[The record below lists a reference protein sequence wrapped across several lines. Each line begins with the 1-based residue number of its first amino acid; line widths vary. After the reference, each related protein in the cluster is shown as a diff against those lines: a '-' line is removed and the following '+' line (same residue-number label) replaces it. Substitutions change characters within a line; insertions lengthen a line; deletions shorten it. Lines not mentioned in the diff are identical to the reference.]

1 MSEKIRAIYRN
12 GLIEPVEPLKI
23 AEGTEV
29 YVTVPMLGR
38 SREEML
44 GLLKKL
50 EEHGLK
56 VQYNPD
62 NIGKTPPEI
71 KLGKIKGKPLSE
83 TIIEDRGLR

>member
-1 MSEKIRAIYRN
+1 MSETIRAIYRN

-29 YVTVPMLGR
+29 YVTVPRQR
-38 SREEML
+38 SREDML
-44 GLLKKL
+44 ALLQKL

-56 VQYNPD
+56 IHYNPD
-62 NIGKTPPEI
+62 NVGKTPPEI

>member
-1 MSEKIRAIYRN
+1 MSEMIRGIYRN

-29 YVTVPMLGR
+29 YVTVPRKRSHEDMLA
-38 SREEML
+38 
-44 GLLKKL
+44 LLQKL

-56 VQYNPD
+56 IHYNPD
-62 NIGKTPPEI
+62 NVGKTPPEI

-83 TIIEDRGLR
+83 TIIEDRGPR